1 MFSGS
6 LGRFTQINS
15 SSPAS
20 NGQKQQKDG
29 HSKER
34 QLHAIYVST
43 SAQQGIDP
51 KPQSL
56 FAGLLIA
63 GVCDGTLESLVS
75 RWLSADGSSLETA
88 ATDSFTLLDYVR
100 CTHYYYDLLN
110 ALERVAIG
118 CSLRN

>member
-29 HSKER
+29 RSKER
-34 QLHAIYVST
+34 PLHAIYVST

-63 GVCDGTLESLVS
+63 GVCDGTPKSLVS
-75 RWLSADGSSLETA
+75 RWLSAGGSSLETA

-100 CTHYYYDLLN
+100 WC
-110 ALERVAIG
+110 
-118 CSLRN
+118 